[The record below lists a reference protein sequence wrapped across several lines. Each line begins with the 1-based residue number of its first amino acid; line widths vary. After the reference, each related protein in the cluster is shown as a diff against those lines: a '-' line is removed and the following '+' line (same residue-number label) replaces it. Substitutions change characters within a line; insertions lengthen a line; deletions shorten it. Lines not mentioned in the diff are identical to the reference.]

1 MASLKPRSSSGKV
14 VLEKLTKELFLKN
27 IVESRESQ
35 GGTDEFDFNK
45 TRCRVLT
52 DNETV
57 KDKSNGILYWMYR
70 DCRIQDNWAM
80 VFAQRLAIK
89 QKVPLFVCFT
99 VKDAHQQ
106 YPTMRHFKFLIEG
119 LKLLKKECESL
130 NIGFYLLNSAPK
142 DLAKSI
148 VDNNIGGV
156 ICDFSPL
163 KHPKKLQE
171 VLLEHLPDDVPV
183 VQVDAHNIV
192 PVWKASDKQEGMAKF
207 LRTKITKQL
216 PEYLT
221 GFPIIRRHKYSG
233 KPNFKN
239 EIESF
244 DSAYSHYTPK
254 WDVPEIK
261 WGDGPGEKAGYSML
275 LDFILK
281 NLRHY
286 GATSNDPS
294 KDNSSKLS
302 PWINFGQISAQRCAL
317 EVKSVDSIY
326 KEQCDKYLEELIVRR
341 ELTDNYCF
349 FNSNYDNI
357 NGAANWA
364 KETLKLHSKDKR
376 TWIYTREQL
385 EKAETHD
392 EMWNSAQLQAHHEGK
407 IHNYMRMYWCKK
419 ILEWTE
425 SPEQA
430 IEYGLWLNDTFCLD
444 GTDPNGYV
452 GVMWSICGVH
462 DQGWRER
469 EIFGKIRYMVDYSL
483 RRKYNMDA
491 YCARFGR
498 KILGDSKTKAAII
511 PKEPK
516 ESKGKNE
523 TKKGK
528 GIKRKAT

>member
-1 MASLKPRSSSGKV
+1 MASLKPRGANGKIA
-14 VLEKLTKELFLKN
+14 LDKLTKDLFLKD
-27 IVESRESQ
+27 ISESRKSQ
-35 GGTDEFDFNK
+35 GESDDFDFNK
-45 TRCRVLT
+45 KRCRILSK
-52 DNETV
+52 NENI
-57 KDKSNGILYWMYR
+57 KEKSDGILYWMYR
-70 DCRIQDNWAM
+70 DCRVQDNWAM
-80 VFAQRLAIK
+80 IYAQRLAMK
-89 QKVPLFVCFT
+89 QKLPLFVCFSI
-99 VKDAHQQ
+99 KDAHQQ
-106 YPTMRHFKFLIEG
+106 YPTKRHFKFLLEG
-119 LKLLKKECESL
+119 LKLVQKECEHL
-130 NIGFYLLNSAPK
+130 NISFYLLNSSPK
-142 DLAKSI
+142 DLAKLI
-148 VDNNIGGV
+148 ENNNIGGV
-156 ICDFSPL
+156 VCDFSPL
-163 KHPKKLQE
+163 KHPKKLHE
-171 VLLEHLPDDVPV
+171 SLLEHLPNDIPV

-207 LRTKITKQL
+207 LRTKITKHL

-221 GFPIIRRHKYSG
+221 GFPVISKHKYSG
-233 KPNFKN
+233 KLDIKN
-239 EIESF
+239 KIEKIDDAF
-244 DSAYSHYTPK
+244 SHYKPK
-254 WDVPEIK
+254 WDVAEVK
-261 WGDGPGEKAGYSML
+261 WCGGPGEEAGYL
-275 LDFILK
+275 QLHDFIIK

-286 GATSNDPS
+286 GETSNDPS

-317 EVKSVDSIY
+317 EVKSVDSVY
-326 KEQCDKYLEELIVRR
+326 KEQCDKYLEELIVRS

-349 FNSNYDNI
+349 YNNNYDNI

-364 KETLKLHSKDKR
+364 KETLKLHAKDKR
-376 TWIYTREQL
+376 AWVYTREQL
-385 EKAETHD
+385 ERAETHD

-498 KILGDSKTKAAII
+498 KILGDSKKNAAII

-516 ESKGKNE
+516 ESKKKQVDS
-523 TKKGK
+523 KKGA
-528 GIKRKAT
+528 KRKAT